1 MARIKICGLM
11 RMEDV
16 EAVNLYRPDYVGFIF
31 AQSRRRITAGMAEN
45 MARRLDDGIQRVGVF
60 VDENREKIAKITES
74 GIINVVQLH
83 GHESDD
89 DVTWLAKRTGVPI
102 IKSVSVRTSDDI
114 DRYRHNPA
122 DYLLWDNGA
131 GGSGEQFDWAH
142 VHDIG
147 RDFFI
152 AGGIDIS
159 NIEEALK
166 FNPYCVD
173 VSSGVETDGYKDP
186 DKIHKIIDIVR
197 RK

>member
-1 MARIKICGLM
+1 MVRIKICGLM

-16 EAVNLYRPDYVGFIF
+16 EAVNLYRPDYIGFIF
-31 AQSRRRITAGMAEN
+31 APSRRRITVETAEN
-45 MARRLDDGIQRVGVF
+45 MAGRLDDGIQRVGVF

-83 GHESDD
+83 GHESDE
-89 DVTWLAKRTGVPI
+89 DVTWISERTGVPV

-114 DRYRHNPA
+114 EGYRHNPA
-122 DYLLWDNGA
+122 DYLLLDNGA
-131 GGSGEQFDWAH
+131 GGSGEKFDWTH
-142 VHDIG
+142 VHDIE

-152 AGGIDIS
+152 AGGINIS

>member
-31 AQSRRRITAGMAEN
+31 APSRRRITAGMAEN

-131 GGSGEQFDWAH
+131 GGSGEQFDWTH
-142 VHDIG
+142 VHDVG
-147 RDFFI
+147 RDFLLPVELIFPILKKHLNLIRIVWMFQAVLKQTVTKTRIKFI
-152 AGGIDIS
+152 
-159 NIEEALK
+159 K
-166 FNPYCVD
+166 
-173 VSSGVETDGYKDP
+173 
-186 DKIHKIIDIVR
+186 
-197 RK
+197 

>member
-1 MARIKICGLM
+1 MVRIKICGLM

-16 EAVNLYRPDYVGFIF
+16 EAVNLYRPDYIGFIF
-31 AQSRRRITAGMAEN
+31 APSRRRITVETAEN
-45 MARRLDDGIQRVGVF
+45 MAGRLDDGIQRVGVF

-83 GHESDD
+83 GHESDE
-89 DVTWLAKRTGVPI
+89 DVTWISERTGVPV
-102 IKSVSVRTSDDI
+102 IKSVSVRT
-114 DRYRHNPA
+114 A
-122 DYLLWDNGA
+122 DYLLLDNGA
-131 GGSGEQFDWAH
+131 GGSGEKFDWTH
-142 VHDIG
+142 VHDIE

-152 AGGIDIS
+152 AGGINIS